1 MPRSIA
7 NVASVSKA
15 GVGVCGREHR
25 HPEPNRTW
33 VSQEESRKGV
43 MGVVGQAGLFLTGEK
58 VF

>member
-1 MPRSIA
+1 MG
-7 NVASVSKA
+7 VSTDTQPQ
-15 GVGVCGREHR
+15 R
-25 HPEPNRTW
+25 RTW

>member
-1 MPRSIA
+1 ME
-7 NVASVSKA
+7 
-15 GVGVCGREHR
+15 VCGREHR
-25 HPEPNRTW
+25 HPATKRTW